1 MRYVPIGTLFIKSCD
16 LRQVTP
22 HPNPWNLSLLIY
34 KTRKT
39 SPFSSQIYVNLSKI
53 TLETIQYL
61 IQMEEDVIH
70 YTLLVTTE
78 ETNQDSDKGGSLT
91 KFTWKNISQQG
102 YRG

>member
-1 MRYVPIGTLFIKSCD
+1 
-16 LRQVTP
+16 
-22 HPNPWNLSLLIY
+22 
-34 KTRKT
+34 
-39 SPFSSQIYVNLSKI
+39 
-53 TLETIQYL
+53 
-61 IQMEEDVIH
+61 MEEDVIH